1 MIKISRK
8 LRWIHIEPV
17 SIGKGAFIMT
27 VSHQDPCNVKLSE
40 NHDLL

>member
-8 LRWIHIEPV
+8 LGQIHIAPV
-17 SIGKGAFIMT
+17 GIGKGAFMTT

-40 NHDLL
+40 NHDPW